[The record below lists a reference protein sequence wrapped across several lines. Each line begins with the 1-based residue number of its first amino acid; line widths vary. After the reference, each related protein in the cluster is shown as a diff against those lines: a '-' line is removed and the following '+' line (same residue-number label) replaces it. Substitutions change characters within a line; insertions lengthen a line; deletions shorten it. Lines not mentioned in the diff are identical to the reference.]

1 MGDTEKLETIRYQ
14 YFMILT
20 ISALYRFI
28 FDMTQLTLP
37 INNSQLTLMLL
48 ITCYNT
54 YLLKKNTLTFAG
66 VSLLYLADTTSPAVL
81 NSLPEASY

>member
-28 FDMTQLTLP
+28 FDMTQLNL
-37 INNSQLTLMLL
+37 NLNLFSQLTLMLL
-48 ITCYNT
+48 ITCYYT
-54 YLLKKNTLTFAG
+54 YLLKKKHINICWCQSISSCRYYFA
-66 VSLLYLADTTSPAVL
+66 SSTK
-81 NSLPEASY
+81 